1 MSKKTPMQ
9 ELIEYTTDLLHTF
22 DSEERVAMAVL
33 DYLKTNKRS
42 LLEKEKEVIIETS
55 INSYTAG
62 YLDNQAKVDDSM
74 NFPEQ
79 YYNETFNTKEK

>member
-9 ELIEYTTDLLHTF
+9 ELIETF
-22 DSEERVAMAVL
+22 EEMRSPIDSKVDVDFAI
-33 DYLKTNKRS
+33 S
-42 LLEKEKEVIIETS
+42 LVKSMLEKEKEILIETS

-79 YYNETFNTKEK
+79 YYNTTFNTKE